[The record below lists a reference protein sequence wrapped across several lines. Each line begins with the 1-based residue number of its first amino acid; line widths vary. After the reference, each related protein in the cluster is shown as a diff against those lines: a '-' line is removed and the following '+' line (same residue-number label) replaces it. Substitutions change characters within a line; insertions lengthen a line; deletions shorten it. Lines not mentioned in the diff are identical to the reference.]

1 MDSKII
7 TLLLIEDDKVDQM
20 AFERFVT
27 INNLSYDYAIAGSV
41 TEAEKILKTSDFD
54 IIISDYM
61 LSDGSSF
68 ELFGSFRGMPVI
80 FTTGTGNEEVAVEAM
95 KSGASDYLIKD
106 PQGNYLKTLP
116 ATVDLAL
123 KRKHNEDQLR
133 QYHER
138 LEVMVMER
146 TAELEKRTD
155 ELEREIAEHKR
166 TETKRL
172 AIESQLRQSQ
182 KMESIGLLAGG
193 IAHDFNNILTSII
206 GFAQIA
212 LEDAAEGSAIEDD
225 LNEILTAG
233 TRAKD
238 LVKQILTIARR
249 SDEERVYIRIDLIAR
264 EVVKFIRSS
273 IPTTIEIQ
281 SNITSCESIMGNQ
294 AQMHQVFMNLF
305 TNAAHA
311 MEKDGGKLYVEMED
325 IYLGDVDVLK
335 YPDLKSGKHIKIMV
349 SDTGSGMSQEILD
362 LIFDPYF
369 TTKKAGEGTGL
380 GLAMVH
386 SIIVSYGGTILVS
399 SQLGK
404 GSVFTI
410 YLPVAKKI
418 PVYETH
424 KPETLPRGTEK
435 ILFVDDELPI
445 VKLNQNILQRFGYQV
460 TPLIDSL
467 EALAAF
473 KANPREFDL
482 LITDM
487 TMPHL
492 TGEKLAQSILE
503 IRPELPIILC
513 TGYSKKLLDGS
524 TAINNIKAVLKKP
537 IPRKQL
543 LETVRS
549 VLDGVK

>member
-1 MDSKII
+1 MDTRKIN
-7 TLLLIEDDKVDQM
+7 LLLIEDDKVDQM
-20 AFERFVT
+20 AFERFVKST
-27 INNLSYDYAIAGSV
+27 DLPYAYMLARSV
-41 TEAEKILKTSDFD
+41 AEAEKILISHDFD

-61 LSDGSSF
+61 LSDGTSF
-68 ELFGSFRGMPVI
+68 ELFDSFKDVPVI

-106 PQGNYLKTLP
+106 PEGNYLKTLP

-123 KRKHNEDQLR
+123 KRKYNEDQLR
-133 QYHER
+133 KYHEH
-138 LEVMVMER
+138 LEAMVMER
-146 TAELEKRTD
+146 TAELEA
-155 ELEREIAEHKR
+155 EIAEHKR
-166 TETKRL
+166 TEAERV
-172 AIESQLRQSQ
+172 AMESQLRQSQ
-182 KMESIGLLAGG
+182 KMESIAMLAGG

-212 LEDAAEGSAIEDD
+212 LEDADQGSALEDD

-238 LVKQILTIARR
+238 LVKQILTISRR
-249 SDEERVYIRIDLIAR
+249 SDEQRVPIRIDLIAR
-264 EVVKFIRSS
+264 EVLKFIRSS
-273 IPTTIEIQ
+273 IPTTIDIE
-281 SNITSCESIMGNQ
+281 SNITSCASIMGNH
-294 AQMHQVFMNLF
+294 AQMHQIFMNLF

-311 MEKDGGKLYVEMED
+311 MEKEGGKMYLRMED
-325 IYLGDVDVLK
+325 VYLDAGDVLK
-335 YPDLKSGKHIKIMV
+335 YPDLKSGNHIKIVV
-349 SDTGSGMSQEILD
+349 SDTGAGIPHDIID
-362 LIFDPYF
+362 LIFEPYF
-369 TTKKAGEGTGL
+369 TTKNAGEGTGL
-380 GLAMVH
+380 GLAIVH
-386 SIIVSYGGTILVS
+386 SIIMSYGGTIFVS

-404 GSVFTI
+404 GAVFTI
-410 YLPVAKKI
+410 YLPIAKTI
-418 PVYETH
+418 PVYEPH

-460 TPLIDSL
+460 TTQTNSL
-467 EALAAF
+467 EALSLIEES
-473 KANPREFDL
+473 PCGFDL

-492 TGEKLAQSILE
+492 TGEKLSQALLE
-503 IRPELPIILC
+503 INPEIPVILC

-524 TAINNIKAVLKKP
+524 AAKKNIKAVLKKP
-537 IPRKQL
+537 IPRQQL